1 MTSCVQLLMIFLFV
15 IIMFS
20 VINFLAI
27 SLSQHSVKR
36 RIVAGFVFLLLTPIV
51 FLTTTALASIFDKVG
66 FGAANLSFS
75 IAGIYILNGIAI
87 LLSSTFIIKKA

>member
-1 MTSCVQLLMIFLFV
+1 MTAFVQLLMIFLFV

-27 SLSQHSVKR
+27 SLSQYSVKR

-66 FGAANLSFS
+66 FGVANLSFS
-75 IAGIYILNGIAI
+75 ITGIYILNGIAI